1 MIIGYISTAYVEFD
15 VQTFLGYEVWGGIF
29 IIIVGSQNGN
39 SDLEFVYDSKVAQS
53 LKKLHRKMIIIS
65 LVILWELAAVV
76 SSPSS
81 F

>member
-1 MIIGYISTAYVEFD
+1 
-15 VQTFLGYEVWGGIF
+15 
-29 IIIVGSQNGN
+29 
-39 SDLEFVYDSKVAQS
+39 VYDSKVAQS